1 MEERAPLLPDI
12 LVPGLDV
19 VFVGAAPSF
28 WAAQVGHYYAGPRNR
43 FWQLLYHAGFTP
55 RLLQPEEDVT
65 LPAYGIGLVAL
76 FTHIASNANH
86 LLPEP
91 SSLQREQLIERLIAA
106 APRWVC
112 YNGKDVYRMVTGR
125 ECRRWGEQKEQL
137 GAARTFVVISS
148 SGRADG
154 WGHERLMLYKELC
167 DCVYPAGAKSATRPH

>member
-19 VFVGAAPSF
+19 VFVGAAPSL

-43 FWQLLYHAGFTP
+43 FWLLLYQAGFTP

-65 LPAYGIGLVAL
+65 LPCYGIGLVAL
-76 FTHIASNANH
+76 FHHIASNANH

-91 SSLQREQLIERLIAA
+91 APALREQLIERLIEA

-112 YNGKDVYRMVTGR
+112 YNGKDVYRMVTGK
-125 ECRRWGEQKEQL
+125 ECRRWGEQKERL
-137 GAARTFVVISS
+137 GPARTFVVISS

-154 WGHERLMLYKELC
+154 WGHERLALYKELY
-167 DCVYPAGAKSATRPH
+167 DCVYPTRCS